1 MVKASIAQQPAILAA
16 APVRTF
22 GITKYAFDDE
32 DWKPNQFQV
41 SRLVVEGRMQIPDFA
56 VFPSLSLYMYV

>member
-1 MVKASIAQQPAILAA
+1 MFLKKVATKSSMQMVKASLVKQPAILAM
-16 APVRTF
+16 PVRNF

-41 SRLVVEGRMQIPDFA
+41 SDSHESTLQTEC
-56 VFPSLSLYMYV
+56 